1 MEKIMSID
9 LNLISLEQAL
19 LDVEV
24 ANARVID
31 LTKRLHS
38 VSTELVI
45 TRKRVG
51 ELEPALEALPQIRK
65 DLFMAQAEMHA
76 MRIKFKTLNNTAA

>member
-1 MEKIMSID
+1 MSID

-38 VSTELVI
+38 VSLELKQV
-45 TRKRVG
+45 RKRVD
-51 ELEPALEALPQIRK
+51 ELEPALQGLPQIRE
-65 DLFMAQAEMHA
+65 DLFKAQAEMHA
-76 MRIKFKTLNNTAA
+76 MRIKFKTLQSTVS